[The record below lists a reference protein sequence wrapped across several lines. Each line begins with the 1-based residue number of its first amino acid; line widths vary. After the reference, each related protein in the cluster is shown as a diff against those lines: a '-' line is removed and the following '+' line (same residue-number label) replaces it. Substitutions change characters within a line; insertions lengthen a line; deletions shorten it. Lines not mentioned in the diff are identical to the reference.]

1 MKKSVLISLPLVLAG
16 CASIPHGVPVGTQ
29 ATVAILETTDLHG
42 NVVSYDY
49 YKLSPE
55 PSLGLERTA
64 TLIGQARGQF
74 PNNVLLDNGDTIQGT
89 ALADYQAIVQPLDC
103 SETLAIYKV
112 FNALGYD
119 GTGIGNHDF
128 NYGLAYLNQVSGS
141 RFDVD
146 GVTATQPCAGPKFP
160 QVLANVYS
168 AKSRQPLFAPY
179 AIIDKRIVASAP
191 DGTKVPATLR
201 VGIIGFAPPT
211 ILTWDKR
218 WLEGRVYTEGLRE
231 TAQRYVPEMRA
242 KGADIVVAISHGGL
256 DAAPYSPTMENGSWH
271 LAQVPGIDAMLIG
284 HSHQVFPNAASTVS
298 QFDLPGVDK
307 AKGLVHGVPT
317 VMAGL
322 WGTHLGVIGL
332 NMAWNG
338 KAWVIDKA
346 RTTVE
351 ARPIA
356 AGRKAVAGDPAIA
369 PLVQAEHEATI
380 RYVKTPIGKTG
391 FRMST
396 YFADAGDVSA
406 IQVVNEAQADYLRD
420 YVKANLPQFAQL
432 PVLSVSSPFKS
443 GSAGVTDYTD
453 VQAGAIALNNA
464 ADLYL
469 YPNAL
474 YGVKVTGT
482 GLQAWL
488 EKAAERFNTIDPR
501 RTEPQELVNTGFP
514 GYNFDMPSSAELQY
528 EIDITR
534 PPGQRVK
541 NLRFRGAPVGPA
553 QEFLV
558 ATNNYRASGGGAFP
572 GLDGSSTVVA
582 APDNNRDVLIEYIRK
597 QGALTRAAH
606 GSHRSWRFARAATQ
620 GAVVFHSAPGKLALA
635 REAGLGNVREL
646 RADDGGGK
654 GFALY
659 AIDLAR

>member
-1 MKKSVLISLPLVLAG
+1 M
-16 CASIPHGVPVGTQ
+16 
-29 ATVAILETTDLHG
+29 LETTDLHG

-49 YKLSPE
+49 YKLAPE

-64 TLIGQARGQF
+64 TLIARARAQF

-89 ALADYQAIVQPLDC
+89 ALSDYQAVVQPLDC
-103 SETLAIYKV
+103 GETLAMYKA

-128 NYGLAYLNQVSGS
+128 NYGLAFLNQVSGS
-141 RFDVD
+141 RFDVE
-146 GVTATQPCAGPKFP
+146 GVDAAKRCAGPKFP
-160 QVLANVYS
+160 QVLANVLS
-168 AKSRQPLFAPY
+168 AKSGRPLFAPY
-179 AIIDKRIVASAP
+179 AIIDKRITATAP
-191 DGTKVPATLR
+191 DGRQVPVTLR
-201 VGIIGFAPPT
+201 VGIIGFTPPT
-211 ILTWDKR
+211 ILIWDKR
-218 WLEGRVYTEGLRE
+218 WLEGKVTTEGVRE

-242 KGADIVVAISHGGL
+242 RGADLVVAISHGGL

-284 HSHQVFPNAASTVS
+284 HSHQVFPNAASAVP

-322 WGTHLGVIGL
+322 WGKHLGVIGL
-332 NMAWNG
+332 SLAWNG
-338 KAWVIDKA
+338 KAWVVDKT
-346 RTTVE
+346 RTAVE
-351 ARPIA
+351 ARPIQ
-356 AGRKAVAGDPAIA
+356 AGPDIVPGDPAIA
-369 PLVQAEHEATI
+369 PLVRAEHEATI
-380 RYVKTPIGKTG
+380 RYVKTAIGKTA

-396 YFADAGDVSA
+396 YFADVGDVSA
-406 IQVVNEAQADYLRD
+406 IQVVNQAQAAYLRD
-420 YVKANLPQFAQL
+420 YVKANLPHYAQL
-432 PVLSVSSPFKS
+432 PVLSVSSPFKT

-453 VQAGAIALNNA
+453 VQAGGIALNNA

-474 YGVKVTGT
+474 YGVKVSGA
-482 GLQAWL
+482 GLKAWL
-488 EKAAERFNTIDPR
+488 EKAAGRFNTIDPR
-501 RTEPQELVNTGFP
+501 RAEPQELVNAGFP
-514 GYNFDMPSSAELQY
+514 GYNFDVPSSDELRY
-528 EIDITR
+528 EIDITQ
-534 PPGQRVK
+534 PPGKRIR
-541 NLRFRGAPVGPA
+541 NLRFRGAALDPA

-582 APDNNRDVLIEYIRK
+582 APDNNRDVLIEYIRR
-597 QGALTRAAH
+597 QGQLTRAAN
-606 GSHRSWRFARAATQ
+606 GASRSWRFAPVTTK
-620 GAVVFHSAPGKLALA
+620 GPVVFRAAPGKEALA
-635 REAGLGNVREL
+635 REAGLANVREL
-646 RADDGGGK
+646 RGDDGGGK